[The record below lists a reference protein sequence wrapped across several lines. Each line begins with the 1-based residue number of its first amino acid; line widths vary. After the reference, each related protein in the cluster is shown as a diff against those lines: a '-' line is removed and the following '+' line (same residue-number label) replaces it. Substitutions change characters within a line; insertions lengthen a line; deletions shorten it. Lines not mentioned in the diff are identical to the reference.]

1 MFKKAA
7 FVAGALC
14 CLSVPS
20 FAAEECLT
28 IVGLAEFL
36 STNDKG
42 AAMIEVV
49 PLNTQ
54 AIDNLVIYRAESGAV
69 LMIPEFEGCLFG
81 QPVLIDVKRKEFGA

>member
-1 MFKKAA
+1 MFKTALAAA
-7 FVAGALC
+7 FACLC
-14 CLSVPS
+14 LPAFS
-20 FAAEECLT
+20 AEPCLT
-28 IVGLAEFL
+28 IVGLADFL
-36 STNDKG
+36 STNEKG

-54 AIDNLVIYRAESGAV
+54 AIDNLVIYRAESGSV